1 MSTFRSTHQSGEDYE
16 KLVGRQFHVE
26 HVPVL
31 ISPLLLRKFGAG
43 QVDLAYLD
51 EEKIVLVEI
60 KKNWQYFS
68 SVQRQRLQQSQQL
81 IAHVF
86 EKDVVLRL
94 V

>member
-1 MSTFRSTHQSGEDYE
+1 M
-16 KLVGRQFHVE
+16 GRQLHVE